1 MLDCLIAANTGATTR
16 CETDELLLSALQ
28 KRLRRVPSQFD
39 SGALVTM
46 DASTEVAVSL
56 RSSLRLKEYPYSSG
70 ARPGVATVS
79 GPHDDPIPVVTRS
92 LIPVASDRA
101 DDGECGGGRKF
112 RPPYLRLVAK
122 NPLWEFRRDL
132 S

>member
-56 RSSLRLKEYPYSSG
+56 RSSLRVKEYSYSLG
-70 ARPGVATVS
+70 ARPGVPTVS
-79 GPHDDPIPVVTRS
+79 GPHDDPIPEITRS
-92 LIPVASDRA
+92 LVPVASDRA
-101 DDGECGGGRKF
+101 DDGGVPEFEVGQKF
-112 RPPYLRLVAK
+112 RPPYLRLVA
-122 NPLWEFRRDL
+122 F
-132 S
+132 